1 MQYHF
6 VKLRLRLVSAAGRE
20 SYVGKHKFIA
30 AGVISLIL
38 LLSGCAGLSTAPPA
52 DKAAAGETAA
62 EAPAREIQIP
72 YDLKS
77 LLIPVVQFKYFSMS
91 FDYFNQFVWDDD
103 YIFPDYLFRIFKNE
117 FSNYKQGQGTTLT
130 AANREGTVS
139 SILNKAL
146 LKINEDGSK
155 WWQVAYTLEESPI
168 FYEVLVTPEGIP
180 LQIRY
185 LDPETGRKHQSIPF
199 IAENFTAAKE
209 EIPIEDLKARIEEER
224 VEELEQEWS
233 FLFARPEIIGEEI
246 IEVKAGKFMAVH
258 LRDGQ
263 PGKSGQVV
271 DYWISPDVAGNILKI
286 TFSFHGEAPEYTV
299 ELTELKGGF
308 LPRIDEAEIVEKQG
322 FQDQGFVSEGSP
334 DNPVELTMGEPYYG
348 TAGAEGISYYKVN
361 VEKRADIYIEAFDLL
376 GYAELIYYGRDSSFQ
391 DWRSSSQ
398 GDTLNIEDY
407 FVKPR
412 TTLFFAI
419 VDYADEYSN
428 GESYTI
434 TVTDDYLLSPTGIM
448 MRGEIYDQ
456 AIELK
461 TSHIYSQTLNRE
473 ALNYYR
479 ATVRRGPNLRITV
492 KGLPLHAELFW
503 FDTSNGAY
511 ESAYTGHKNDA
522 RIIEV
527 KGLKPDT
534 ECFFYI
540 VGDTQELS
548 GAQLFEI
555 KAIEFRD

>member
-1 MQYHF
+1 MPYHF
-6 VKLRLRLVSAAGRE
+6 AKLRLRLVSAAGRE
-20 SYVGKHKFIA
+20 RYMEKHKFIA
-30 AGVISLIL
+30 AGVIFLIL
-38 LLSGCAGLSTAPPA
+38 LLGGCAGLSTAPPA

-62 EAPAREIQIP
+62 KVPAMEIQTP
-72 YDLKS
+72 YTLKS
-77 LLIPVVQFKYFSMS
+77 LLTPVVQFNYFNMS

-117 FSNYKQGQGTTLT
+117 FSNYEQGQGTTLT
-130 AANREGTVS
+130 AANKAGTVS

-146 LKINEDGSK
+146 LRINEDGSK
-155 WWQVAYTLEESPI
+155 LWQVAYTLEESSI
-168 FYEVLVTPEGIP
+168 FYEVLVAPEGIP

-199 IAENFTAAKE
+199 IAEDFIAAKE
-209 EIPIEDLKARIEEER
+209 KIPIEDLKAKIEEER
-224 VEELEQEWS
+224 IEELEQKWS
-233 FLFARPEIIGEEI
+233 SLFAQPEIIGEEI

-263 PGKSGQVV
+263 PGESGQIVN
-271 DYWISPDVAGNILKI
+271 YWISPDVAGSILKI

-308 LPRIDEAEIVEKQG
+308 LPRIDEAEIVSREDFKE
-322 FQDQGFVSEGSP
+322 QGFVSEGSP

-348 TAGAEGISYYKVN
+348 TVGAEEVSYYKVN
-361 VEKRADIYIEAFDLL
+361 IEKRADIYIEAFDLL

-412 TTLFFAI
+412 TSLYFSI
-419 VDYADEYSN
+419 VDYTDEYSN

-448 MRGEIYDQ
+448 IRGEIYDQ
-456 AIELK
+456 AVELK
-461 TSHIYSQTLNRE
+461 TGNIYSQTLNRE

-479 ATVRRGPNLRITV
+479 ATVKRGPNLRITV

-503 FDTSNGAY
+503 FDTSNGSY
-511 ESAYTGHKNDA
+511 ESAYTGYKNGA
-522 RIIEV
+522 RVIEV
-527 KGLKPDT
+527 KGLKPNT

-540 VGDTQELS
+540 VGDTEELS

-555 KAIEFRD
+555 KAIEFTD

>member
-1 MQYHF
+1 MLLPLAPCAVRERSVQKAKF
-6 VKLRLRLVSAAGRE
+6 FTAA
-20 SYVGKHKFIA
+20 
-30 AGVISLIL
+30 VICLIV
-38 LLSGCAGLSTAPPA
+38 LLSGCAGLNALLPA
-52 DKAAAGETAA
+52 DKAAAGETTAKV
-62 EAPAREIQIP
+62 PARKIQTP

-77 LLIPVVQFKYFSMS
+77 LLTPVVQFSYFSMS

-103 YIFPDYLFRIFKNE
+103 DIFPDYLFRIFKNE

-130 AANREGTVS
+130 ATNREGTVT

-146 LKINEDGSK
+146 LTINEDGSK
-155 WWQVAYTLEESPI
+155 WWQVAYTIEESSV
-168 FYEVLVTPEGIP
+168 FYEVLVSPEGVP

-199 IAENFTAAKE
+199 IAEDLTAVKKK
-209 EIPIEDLKARIEEER
+209 IPIEDFRAGIEKER
-224 VEELEQEWS
+224 VEELEREWS

-271 DYWISPDVAGNILKI
+271 DYWISPDVAGSILKM
-286 TFSFHGEAPEYTV
+286 TFSIHGEAPEYTV

-308 LPRIDEAEIVEKQG
+308 LPRIDEAETVGGQD
-322 FQDQGFVSEGSP
+322 FQEQGFVSEGSP

-348 TAGAEGISYYKVN
+348 TVGAEETSFYKVD
-361 VEKRADIYIEAFDLL
+361 VKKRADIYIEAYDLL

-391 DWRSSSQ
+391 DWRSSSE
-398 GDTLNIEDY
+398 GGALNIEDY

-412 TTLFFAI
+412 TTLYFAI
-419 VDYADEYSN
+419 GDYADEYSN

-434 TVTDDYLLSPTGIM
+434 TVTDDYLLSRTGIM

-461 TSHIYSQTLNRE
+461 TGHIYSQTLNRE
-473 ALNYYR
+473 ALNYYQ
-479 ATVRRGPNLRITV
+479 ATAKRGPNLRITV

-503 FDTSNGAY
+503 FDTRNSSYENAYTSYKNGA
-511 ESAYTGHKNDA
+511 KV
-522 RIIEV
+522 IEV
-527 KGLKPDT
+527 MGVKPNT

-540 VGDTQELS
+540 VGDTEELS

-555 KAIEFRD
+555 KAIEFTD